1 MVWLIWSGAALAFLG
16 VIGLVFCIV
25 AAMRARAA
33 NLAADAMKARMQ
45 QLVAMNLAALG
56 ISMIGLM
63 MVVIG
68 ILLA

>member
-1 MVWLIWSGAALAFLG
+1 MVWLIWPGAALALLG
-16 VIGLVFCIV
+16 VVGLAFCIV

-33 NLAADAMKARMQ
+33 DLAPEAMKARLQ

-56 ISMIGLM
+56 VSMIGLM

>member
-1 MVWLIWSGAALAFLG
+1 MVWLIWPGAAVAFLG
-16 VIGLVFCIV
+16 VIGLAYCIV

-33 NLAADAMKARMQ
+33 NLAPEAMKSRMQ

-63 MVVIG
+63 MVVLG
-68 ILLA
+68 VFLA